1 MHMPQHPAVAM
12 QRISDRL
19 NAGLTTALPAQP
31 NQQQSGWSCRIIAAH
46 PDQRPVMWVAFHHHQ
61 VEAMV
66 LVWDRTPTNHD
77 RWHARIVA
85 ALAAG
90 DGLPEVTLAV
100 PTQVRCPA

>member
-19 NAGLTTALPAQP
+19 NARTAPGPVPAGDG
-31 NQQQSGWSCRIIAAH
+31 SGWSCRIIAAH

-85 ALAAG
+85 ALVAG
-90 DGLPEVTLAV
+90 DGLPEVTLA
-100 PTQVRCPA
+100 TITGRRTA